1 MSDDGRKEVENMSE
15 EQKKL
20 ITEVVGNMKHM
31 DKESLLLMKS
41 NAEVLKARDLMDKP
55 EVTAGTEKE
64 GN

>member
-1 MSDDGRKEVENMSE
+1 MSE

-41 NAEVLKARDLMDKP
+41 NAEVLKDLMDKP

>member
-1 MSDDGRKEVENMSE
+1 MSE

-20 ITEVVGNMKHM
+20 ITEVFGNMKHM

>member
-1 MSDDGRKEVENMSE
+1 MSE

-41 NAEVLKARDLMDKP
+41 NAEVLKARDLMDKQL
-55 EVTAGTEKE
+55 KYLILYIQM
-64 GN
+64 

>member
-1 MSDDGRKEVENMSE
+1 MSE

-41 NAEVLKARDLMDKP
+41 NAEVLKARDLMDKQ
-55 EVTAGTEKE
+55 EVTSGTEKE